1 MTTKE
6 YLQQYRRLVVRIR
19 NLEDDIARLEA
30 EIGSSGGTG
39 DGMPKSTEIAD
50 PTARYAIQLAELKAK
65 RNRMRSEAWA
75 KRDEIQDVIESVG
88 DPVCA
93 RLLHDRYILCMRWE
107 EIAIDLNYEPNYTR
121 TKLHRRALGEVIKKT
136 QKDSFCL

>member
-65 RNRMRSEAWA
+65 RIRMRSEAWA
-75 KRDEIQDVIESVG
+75 KHDEIQSVIDSVD

-107 EIAIDLNYEPNYTR
+107 DIAIDINYAEVYTR
-121 TKLHRRALGEVIKKT
+121 TRLHDKALQKASKSIITFVI
-136 QKDSFCL
+136 